1 MYSYPDH
8 PSPEG
13 QADPSRDSAT
23 PESCVLALYSL
34 ISGAADVPRNWD
46 RFRALCRPDA
56 RFLLATVGPDGAPLT
71 LVFDVD
77 RFAAD
82 GAAEFAKRGLW
93 ERALVQ
99 RVERFGRIAHVFSAY
114 ETRVDHPD
122 APVVAR
128 GVNSV
133 QLVNDVVHGWQIA
146 MLVWDR
152 AADSQ
157 PLPADLGGALAL
169 GADA

>member
-1 MYSYPDH
+1 MSSSPDH
-8 PSPEG
+8 SWPDG
-13 QADPSRDSAT
+13 RADASRDSAT
-23 PESCVLALYSL
+23 PESCVLALYAL
-34 ISGAADVPRNWD
+34 ISGAANVPRNWD
-46 RFRALCRPDA
+46 RFRLLCRPYA
-56 RFLLATVGPDGAPLT
+56 RFLLATVGPDGAPMT

-77 RFAAD
+77 RFATD

-93 ERALVQ
+93 ERPLVQ
-99 RVERFGRIAHVFSAY
+99 RVEQFGRIAHVFSAY
-114 ETRVDHPD
+114 ETRVDHAD

-133 QLVNDVVHGWQIA
+133 QLVHDVVHGWQIA

-152 AADSQ
+152 ATDSQ
-157 PLPADLGGALAL
+157 PLPADLGGTSVR